1 MKNRTSVR
9 FQLVASALILGI
21 WALLVLA
28 FAGQLVFTTST
39 PWETALRIS
48 LRDWIPWAVLAPVT
62 AWLAWKFPLE
72 REKLHLSIPV
82 HVVGCMLMVLAC
94 DLIVRQLPSPFPQR
108 PDARAEDSQEDR
120 PRMGMRWGPGP
131 GPGPGSAWRDG
142 PPQEDG
148 PPPRLQDRP
157 RGPMHMGALVMR
169 ARFNLPIYWVIVSI
183 VHALIYYRRS
193 REKEMS
199 SRELE
204 ARLTEAKLQALRM
217 QLHPHFL
224 FNTLNAISTL
234 VHTNP
239 KAADEMIGNLSELLR
254 ATLDTTE
261 QEISLRRELEFL
273 DRYLEIQ
280 QARFRGRL
288 KLEKSVAE
296 NTLAALVPTLVLQPL
311 VENAIRHGVEPQT
324 GTGLV
329 RISAAVNGANVLIT
343 IEDDGP
349 GTQNKGSSGI
359 GLANTRAR
367 LEQLYGTA
375 GILRLLSPE
384 RGFAVQ
390 VQLPYHEHTH
400 PHS

>member
-1 MKNRTSVR
+1 
-9 FQLVASALILGI
+9 
-21 WALLVLA
+21 
-28 FAGQLVFTTST
+28 
-39 PWETALRIS
+39 
-48 LRDWIPWAVLAPVT
+48 
-62 AWLAWKFPLE
+62 
-72 REKLHLSIPV
+72 
-82 HVVGCMLMVLAC
+82 
-94 DLIVRQLPSPFPQR
+94 
-108 PDARAEDSQEDR
+108 
-120 PRMGMRWGPGP
+120 
-131 GPGPGSAWRDG
+131 
-142 PPQEDG
+142 
-148 PPPRLQDRP
+148 
-157 RGPMHMGALVMR
+157 MHIGALVMR

-280 QARFRGRL
+280 QARFRDRL

-349 GTQNKGSSGI
+349 GTQNKGSGGI

-400 PHS
+400 HHS